1 MTGKKI
7 KKEMK
12 SRCILTVLSLLLGC
26 SNLSAQDLIHVDA
39 GDMRFT
45 LQGYGQANYNV
56 KHDDS
61 KDETNGFELSR
72 VFLMLNAAVR
82 PDLDMHVMM
91 DVASKN
97 QNQVL
102 HEYWG
107 LYKPFKTLNI
117 KLGQYKTHYSLENLM
132 SPTAVG
138 NIFFHDGVRYL
149 AGLQGDP
156 LYGNYAGRDFGLTLS
171 GDFLKNAKGRNLMS
185 YAVGVFNGT
194 GMNHSENN
202 TQKDFIM
209 KLDYKPTKN
218 MTLSASGYLG
228 TGHAL
233 TDDNYGNIKQGEDYS
248 RNRVAVG
255 LESDSKPLYIRC
267 EYLRGWDEGT
277 PSQCAYAETWLH
289 LLPKH
294 RIDLILDYEYF
305 DKNIHLFDATRN
317 YMGGLQWWFHKKCR
331 ISSLFQFKD
340 ASDGTLSRQ
349 FVTQLQLRF

>member
-1 MTGKKI
+1 MQIESIEVMGKK
-7 KKEMK
+7 
-12 SRCILTVLSLLLGC
+12 LLLAAGC
-26 SNLSAQDLIHVDA
+26 WLFAVGLNAQDVISVDA

-56 KHDDS
+56 KNVDGE
-61 KDETNGFELSR
+61 DETNGFELTR
-72 VFLMLNAAVR
+72 VFLMLNAAVT
-82 PDLDMHVMM
+82 PKLDIHIMA
-91 DVASKN
+91 DVASKTSDK
-97 QNQVL
+97 VL
-102 HEYWG
+102 NEYWG
-107 LYKPFKTLNI
+107 KYKPCDALNI
-117 KLGQYKTHYSLENLM
+117 KIGQYKTHFSLENLM

-171 GDFLKNAKGRNLMS
+171 GDFLKNSEGRNLMS

-202 TQKDFIM
+202 TQKDVIA
-209 KLDYKPTKN
+209 KLDYRPIKN
-218 MTLSASGYLG
+218 LTLSASAYLG
-228 TGHAL
+228 TGHAMAA
-233 TDDNYGNIKQGEDYS
+233 DKYGEIKMGEDYS
-248 RNRVAVG
+248 RNRMAVG
-255 LESDSKPLYIRC
+255 FEAETKPLYIRS

-277 PSQCAYAETWLH
+277 PSQCLYSEAWLH
-289 LLPKH
+289 LMPKH
-294 RIDLILDYEYF
+294 RVDVILDYEYF

-340 ASDGTLSRQ
+340 AADGTLSRQ